1 MADPISKAKL
11 SAYRKLHSK
20 KAREAENRFLIEGW
34 HLLEEAIAAKVPLR
48 TVIFDDSRELSDND
62 LRVKEAAVRRAEVV
76 YTASESQ
83 LRALSDTQTS
93 ASVVAEIDRI
103 QGDWETVL
111 AALAGKQRSFCDLCG
126 ADAAIMGLG
135 CPELENGKLVRA
147 TMGGLFHMP
156 IAPVGSIRN
165 ALSVLQDNGY
175 RIVASSLGDS
185 ESMVGFDWPKKTVLV
200 VGNEA
205 RGVSRSV
212 LDLADTCLR
221 IPKYG
226 RGESLNAAMAA
237 SVMLSN
243 WRS

>member
-1 MADPISKAKL
+1 
-11 SAYRKLHSK
+11 
-20 KAREAENRFLIEGW
+20 
-34 HLLEEAIAAKVPLR
+34 
-48 TVIFDDSRELSDND
+48 
-62 LRVKEAAVRRAEVV
+62 
-76 YTASESQ
+76 
-83 LRALSDTQTS
+83 
-93 ASVVAEIDRI
+93 
-103 QGDWETVL
+103 
-111 AALAGKQRSFCDLCG
+111 
-126 ADAAIMGLG
+126 
-135 CPELENGKLVRA
+135 
-147 TMGGLFHMP
+147 MP